1 MDIFVIFVFIMLR
14 VNKNKYFF
22 FLSVFILIISGCGE
36 KTSSLSSL
44 SNDSVI
50 LAFGDSLTYGYN
62 VSKTESYPVVLETL
76 TGLKVIN
83 AGIPGEISKQG
94 LKRLPNVLDEYH
106 PQLMILCHGGND
118 LLRKMDMKDMESNIR
133 SMIQL
138 SLDRGIPVILLG
150 VPKPGLFLSSFDIYE
165 KIATSTGIIFI
176 EDLIPD
182 ILGDKS
188 LKSDSIHPNKEGY
201 YFMAEEIY
209 KILMDN
215 GAI

>member
-1 MDIFVIFVFIMLR
+1 
-14 VNKNKYFF
+14 
-22 FLSVFILIISGCGE
+22 
-36 KTSSLSSL
+36 
-44 SNDSVI
+44 
-50 LAFGDSLTYGYN
+50 
-62 VSKTESYPVVLETL
+62 
-76 TGLKVIN
+76 
-83 AGIPGEISKQG
+83 
-94 LKRLPNVLDEYH
+94 
-106 PQLMILCHGGND
+106 MILCHGGND

-165 KIATSTGIIFI
+165 KIATSMGIIFI

-182 ILGDKS
+182 ILGDKL

>member
-1 MDIFVIFVFIMLR
+1 MDIFVIFVFIMLS

-36 KTSSLSSL
+36 KTSSLPSL

-62 VSKTESYPVVLETL
+62 VSKTESYPVALETL

-83 AGIPGEISKQG
+83 AGISGEVSKQG
-94 LKRLPNVLDEYH
+94 LKRLPNVLDEHH

-165 KIATSTGIIFI
+165 KIATSMGIIFI

-182 ILGDKS
+182 ILGDKL

-215 GAI
+215 GAL

>member
-1 MDIFVIFVFIMLR
+1 MNIRYVITTRKIFDSIIPFLIWVL
-14 VNKNKYFF
+14 FF
-22 FLSVFILIISGCGE
+22 FSPVPPVWGG
-36 KTSSLSSL
+36 SSP
-44 SNDSVI
+44 VI

-62 VSKTESYPVVLETL
+62 VSKIDSYPVVLEAL

-83 AGIPGEISKQG
+83 AGISGEISKQG
-94 LKRLPNVLDEYH
+94 LKRLPNVLDEHH

-165 KIATSTGIIFI
+165 KIATSMGIIFI

>member
-1 MDIFVIFVFIMLR
+1 MDIFVIFVFIMLS

-62 VSKTESYPVVLETL
+62 VSKIDSYPVVLEAL

-83 AGIPGEISKQG
+83 AGISGEISKQG
-94 LKRLPNVLDEYH
+94 LKRLPNVLDEHH

-150 VPKPGLFLSSFDIYE
+150 VPKPGLFLSSFDIYK
-165 KIATSTGIIFI
+165 KIATSMGIIFI

-182 ILGDKS
+182 ILGDKL

>member
-1 MDIFVIFVFIMLR
+1 MDIFVIFVFIMLS

-36 KTSSLSSL
+36 KTSSLSPL

-62 VSKTESYPVVLETL
+62 VSKIDSYPVVLEAL

-83 AGIPGEISKQG
+83 AGISGEISKQG
-94 LKRLPNVLDEYH
+94 LKRLPNVLDEHH

-165 KIATSTGIIFI
+165 EIATSMSIIFI

-201 YFMAEEIY
+201 YFMAEKIY
-209 KILMDN
+209 KILIDS

>member
-1 MDIFVIFVFIMLR
+1 MSIFVIFAVIMLR
-14 VNKNKYFF
+14 ASMNKYFF
-22 FLSVFILIISGCGE
+22 FLSIIILIISGCGE
-36 KTSSLSSL
+36 KTSFLSPL
-44 SNDSVI
+44 SNNSVI

-83 AGIPGEISKQG
+83 AGVSGEVSKQG
-94 LKRLPNVLDEYH
+94 LKRLPEVLDDH
-106 PQLMILCHGGND
+106 NPQLMILCHGGND
-118 LLRKMDMKDMESNIR
+118 LLRKMDMKDMESNLS

-150 VPKPGLFLSSFDIYE
+150 IPKPGLFLSSFDIYE
-165 KIATSTGIIFI
+165 KIATSMGIIFI

-182 ILGDKS
+182 ILGDKL

>member
-1 MDIFVIFVFIMLR
+1 MDIFVIFGFIMLR

-36 KTSSLSSL
+36 KTSSLSLL

-83 AGIPGEISKQG
+83 AGISGEISKQG
-94 LKRLPNVLDEYH
+94 LKRLPNVLDEHH

-165 KIATSTGIIFI
+165 KIATSMGIIFI

>member
-1 MDIFVIFVFIMLR
+1 MDIFVIFVFIMLS

-36 KTSSLSSL
+36 KTASLPSL

-62 VSKTESYPVVLETL
+62 VSKTESYPVALETL

-83 AGIPGEISKQG
+83 AGISGEVSKQG
-94 LKRLPNVLDEYH
+94 LKRLPNVLDEHH

-165 KIATSTGIIFI
+165 KIATSMGIIFI
-176 EDLIPD
+176 EDLIPE
-182 ILGDKS
+182 ILGDKL